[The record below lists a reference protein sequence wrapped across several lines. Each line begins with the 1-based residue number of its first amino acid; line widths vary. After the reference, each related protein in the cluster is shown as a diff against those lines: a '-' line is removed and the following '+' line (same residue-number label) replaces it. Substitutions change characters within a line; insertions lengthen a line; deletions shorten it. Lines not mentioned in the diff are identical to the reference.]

1 MIDISN
7 VSKIFKTKNQNITAV
22 DNVELNVKAGEIFG
36 VIGYSGAGKSTLI
49 RLLNGLEQPSE
60 GTVTVTGDEISKM
73 TMKELRKKRQKVSMI
88 FQHFNL
94 LWSRTVAENISFP
107 LEIAGVPKKDREAR
121 VAELIRLVGL
131 EGRENNYPS
140 ELSGGQKQRVGI
152 ARALSNEPEVLLCDE
167 ATSALDPET
176 TDEVLDLL
184 VDITKTMNLTIVLI
198 THEMH
203 VIRKIC
209 DRAAVMENGEVVEVG
224 PVIELFQNPQSEV
237 TKRFVKDDISD
248 DDHTVAMDE
257 IKQAFPTSTI
267 VKLTFVGTQT
277 KSPIVSEVIRNYSLD
292 MNILSGNIKQT
303 NQESYG
309 HLFIALDI
317 NQETL
322 EKITEEFAR
331 HDVTLEVES
340 Q

>member
-1 MIDISN
+1 MT
-7 VSKIFKTKNQNITAV
+7 KIFKTKNQNITAV
-22 DNVELNVKAGEIFG
+22 DNVGLNVKKGEIFG

-49 RLLNGLEQPSE
+49 RLLNGLEQPTE
-60 GTVTVTGDEISKM
+60 GTVTVTGDEISGM
-73 TMKELRKKRQKVSMI
+73 TMKELRQKRQKVSMI

-107 LEIAGVPKKDREAR
+107 LEIAGVPKKERQLR
-121 VAELIRLVGL
+121 VSELIRLVGL

-152 ARALSNEPEVLLCDE
+152 ARALSNEPQVLLCDE

-184 VDITKTMNLTIVLI
+184 VDITKKMNLTIVLI

-209 DRAAVMENGEVVEVG
+209 DRAAVMENGKVVEVG
-224 PVIELFQNPQSEV
+224 PVIELFQNPQSNV

-248 DDHTVAMDE
+248 DDHAVAMEE
-257 IKQAFPTSTI
+257 IKEAFPTSTI
-267 VKLTFVGTQT
+267 VKLTFVGTRT
-277 KSPIVSEVIRNYSLD
+277 KSPIVSQVIRNYGLD
-292 MNILSGNIKQT
+292 VNILSGNIKQT

-309 HLFIALDI
+309 HLYIALDI

-322 EKITEEFAR
+322 EQITAEFKK

-340 Q
+340 K